1 MNICFYISDYGYGHA
16 SRSIAIIRK
25 LLRQYKD
32 TKIYIKNSGA
42 FDYIKHSLPQKNV
55 EVVNSKND
63 IGVIFRE
70 NSVIVDREQTRKMLI
85 DWISSWD
92 KYIKTEKLFC
102 ESHSID
108 LIISDITPQ
117 AFVVANELDIPGIA
131 ISNFTWHY
139 IFYNLFGNIPAVEQ
153 IRDAYMRADLALVLP
168 FNEDMNV
175 FGEQRKVGL
184 VSREITG
191 DKYEMRRT
199 MGVSDSEMLV
209 YIGVGRSVDPS
220 FLCNMKNLD
229 VPNLKLL
236 VQSNVHLPFENV
248 IRIPDKETETQNYI
262 NMCDLVVSKTGY
274 STASEAIRAKVPMFF
289 LKREGFREDELI
301 GDAIEGMGIGK
312 FISESSFLDG
322 EWKQEIYDLD
332 KYITNFDNMD
342 DRFKSDG
349 TEEIITAIEK
359 AISGLL
365 YPHSD

>member
-25 LLRQYKD
+25 LLSKYKD
-32 TKIYIKNSGA
+32 GKIFIKNSGA
-42 FDYIKHSLPQKNV
+42 FDYIRHSLPQENI
-55 EVVNSKND
+55 EVVNTNND
-63 IGVIFRE
+63 IGVIFRD
-70 NSVIVDREQTRKMLI
+70 NSVIVDRKQTRKILI
-85 DWISSWD
+85 DWTSSWD
-92 KYIKTEKLFC
+92 KFIKMEKLFC
-102 ESHSID
+102 ESHRID

-117 AFVVANELDIPGIA
+117 AFVVANELDIPCIA

-139 IFYNLFGNIPAVEQ
+139 IFHSLFGNIPDVEQ
-153 IRDAYMRADLALVLP
+153 IKYSYMCADLALVLP

-175 FGEQRKVGL
+175 FREQRKVGL

-191 DKYEMRRT
+191 NKYEMRRS
-199 MGVSDSEMLV
+199 MGVSDGELLI

-229 VPNLKLL
+229 IPDLKLL
-236 VQSNVHLPFENV
+236 VQSNIYLPFGNV

-262 NMCDLVVSKTGY
+262 NMCDLAVTKTGY

-312 FISESSFLDG
+312 SISERSFLDG
-322 EWKQEIYDLD
+322 EWLQDIHDLD
-332 KYITNFDNMD
+332 KYIKNFDNMD
-342 DRFKSDG
+342 DRFKRDG
-349 TEEIITAIEK
+349 TEEIIHAIEK
-359 AISGLL
+359 AISRTIC
-365 YPHSD
+365 ST